1 MARCNVSVCIMRN
14 REKSRGERVCN
25 RNAKGKWLSAM
36 FTHMR
41 PKHGCSHYV
50 EKFEALTQC

>member
-1 MARCNVSVCIMRN
+1 MRN
-14 REKSRGERVCN
+14 REKSRGEHVCN
-25 RNAKGKWLSAM
+25 RNAKGRRLSGTLM
-36 FTHMR
+36 HMR

>member
-1 MARCNVSVCIMRN
+1 MRN
-14 REKSRGERVCN
+14 REKSRGEHVCN

>member
-1 MARCNVSVCIMRN
+1 MRN
-14 REKSRGERVCN
+14 REKSRGEHVCN
-25 RNAKGKWLSAM
+25 RNAKGRRLSGTLM
-36 FTHMR
+36 HTWMR